1 MEKDKKEEIEFF
13 NKHAEEWDEY
23 ITDEN
28 IEVAKEVIKK
38 YKIGRNNS
46 VLDVGAGTGILYSLL
61 KNENLS
67 GYLGID
73 ISPKMIEVFKE
84 KHPDAEI
91 RRIDFETNVE
101 LDKRF
106 DFVIIYDTIPHLD
119 KIDMVFKNAGKHLK
133 VGGQFL
139 IIHSKTRKELKEHH
153 DKTDHEQEKPIPTDE
168 VLKLMSWTYNF
179 EDTRIKDEDYF
190 LYIGKKKR

>member
-1 MEKDKKEEIEFF
+1 MDKDKKEEIEFF
-13 NKHAEEWDEY
+13 NKHAEEWDEF

-73 ISPKMIEVFKE
+73 ISPKMIDVFKE

-119 KIDMVFKNAGKHLK
+119 KIDMVFKNARKHLK

-153 DKTDHEQEKPIPTDE
+153 DEIDHEQDEPIPTDE

-179 EDTRIKDEDYF
+179 EDTKIKDEDYF
-190 LYIGKKKR
+190 LYSGKKKR

>member
-1 MEKDKKEEIEFF
+1 MDKDKKEEIEFF
-13 NKHAEEWDEY
+13 NKHAEEWDEF

-67 GYLGID
+67 GYLAID

-119 KIDMVFKNAGKHLK
+119 KIDMVFKNARKHLK

-153 DKTDHEQEKPIPTDE
+153 DEISHNQEDPIPTDE

-179 EDTRIKDEDYF
+179 EDTKIKDEDYF
-190 LYIGKKKR
+190 LYSGKKKR

>member
-1 MEKDKKEEIEFF
+1 MDKDKKEEIEFF

-119 KIDMVFKNAGKHLK
+119 KIDMVFKNARKHLK

-153 DKTDHEQEKPIPTDE
+153 DEISHNQEDPIPTDE

-179 EDTRIKDEDYF
+179 EDTKIKDEDYF
-190 LYIGKKKR
+190 LYSGKKKR

>member
-1 MEKDKKEEIEFF
+1 MDKDKKEEIEFF
-13 NKHAEEWDEY
+13 NKHAEEWDEF

-119 KIDMVFKNAGKHLK
+119 KIDMVFKNARKHLK

-153 DKTDHEQEKPIPTDE
+153 DEISHNQEDPIPTDE

-179 EDTRIKDEDYF
+179 EDTKIKDEDYF
-190 LYIGKKKR
+190 LYSGKKKR

>member
-1 MEKDKKEEIEFF
+1 MDKDKKEEIEFF
-13 NKHAEEWDEY
+13 NKHAEEWDEL
-23 ITDEN
+23 ITDDS
-28 IEVAKEVIKK
+28 IEVAREVIKK

-61 KNENLS
+61 KDENLS

-84 KHPDAEI
+84 KHPDADI
-91 RRIDFETNVE
+91 KRIDFENNVE
-101 LDKRF
+101 LDKKF

-119 KIDMVFKNAGKHLK
+119 KIDMVFKNAHKHLK

-139 IIHSKTRKELKEHH
+139 IIHSKTRRELKKQKDEVGHR
-153 DKTDHEQEKPIPTDE
+153 QEESIPTDE

-179 EDTRIKDEDYF
+179 EDTRINDQDYF
-190 LYIGKKKR
+190 LYSGKKKR